1 VAQDNKLAIVTMDQ
15 DFNRAREV
23 LEIVPI
29 P

>member
-15 DFNRAREV
+15 DLNRAREV